1 MSVDHCISQDPVRLY
16 HTKGKSYPSEMFSG
30 LFILIDH
37 DSGYMIIKHQVEIN
51 ATDTVKVKL
60 TFYKEAQSQGV
71 VIKGYHTYNGI
82 FNTSEFMKE
91 LFKSQKKI
99 RFSGSGASH
108 INGAA

>member
-1 MSVDHCISQDPVRLY
+1 MSEYHYIHWDIDRIY

-37 DSGYMIIKHQVEIN
+37 DSGYMIIRHQVAIN

-71 VIKGYHTYNGI
+71 VIKSYHTYNGI
-82 FNTSEFMKE
+82 FDTSEFMKE
-91 LFKSQKKI
+91 LLKRQKKI